1 MVRDQTPIEELCQ
14 NAFVADVSWGGVVEA
29 GFATLCVSE
38 QAGGFGGDA
47 LELWTVAREA
57 GRAVLRQPVIQNAIL
72 PAWLL
77 ERAGETA
84 LLEALIVGEI
94 SVALGVGE
102 FTGSIVV
109 SGDTPPDQVIMVSQG
124 ELVRARADHD
134 TWEVSQRIDGWPG
147 NKATFTQNDTRLIGG
162 ADSGNLAA
170 SVGRSLGLARAAEI
184 AGLADRAVEL
194 TSIFLGERSQFG
206 QKLSAFQALRHRMVD
221 MMIAAQEVHALS
233 LRVALALE
241 ADPTGTD
248 GLLDGL
254 AVKAAQVGELV
265 GTEAVQMHGGVG
277 TTDEYLI
284 SHIFRRLTALGLECQ
299 APNALQRLAIAGDAL
314 LG

>member
-1 MVRDQTPIEELCQ
+1 MMRDQMPIQELCQ
-14 NAFVADVSWGGVVEA
+14 SAFVTDVNWSDIVES

-72 PAWLL
+72 PAWVL
-77 ERAGETA
+77 ERAGETT
-84 LLEALIVGEI
+84 LLEALIAGEV
-94 SVALGVGE
+94 SVAVGVGE
-102 FTGSIVV
+102 LTGSVAV
-109 SGDTPPDQVIMVSQG
+109 SGDGQPDQVMVISQG
-124 ELVRARADHD
+124 ALMLAPGNVDS
-134 TWEVSQRIDGWPG
+134 WEVSQRIDGWPEG
-147 NKATFTQNDTRLIGG
+147 KITLVQADARLIGG
-162 ADSGNLAA
+162 ADSGNLTAVV
-170 SVGRSLGLARAAEI
+170 SRLLGLARAAEI

-194 TSIFLGERSQFG
+194 TGTFLGERSQFG
-206 QKLSAFQALRHRMVD
+206 QKLSTFQALRHRMVD

-233 LRVALALE
+233 LRVAMALE
-241 ADPTGTD
+241 ADPDGTD
-248 GLLDGL
+248 SLLDGL
-254 AVKAAQVGELV
+254 AAKAVQVAELV

-284 SHIFRRLTALGLECQ
+284 SHIFRRLTALALVCQ
-299 APNALQRLAIAGDAL
+299 APDALQRLAASEDAL